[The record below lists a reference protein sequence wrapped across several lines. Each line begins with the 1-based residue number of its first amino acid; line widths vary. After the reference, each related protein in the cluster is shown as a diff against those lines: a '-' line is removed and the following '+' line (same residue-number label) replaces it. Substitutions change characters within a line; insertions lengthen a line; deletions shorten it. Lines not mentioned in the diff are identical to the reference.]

1 VYIKLNKVEK
11 ILLLIIGKNSN
22 LTHSILKKYD
32 NTVSI
37 SSNEILTNVDILK
50 RYKET
55 NVVILFNNFQSAKY
69 LNRVDNIEDY
79 VNRSL
84 TVTAKVLDYLK
95 SFTNIQKIIYTSS
108 SSVYGDNECC
118 SEDDIPHPI
127 NLQASLKLSN
137 EFFIKQYCK
146 EYKVDYTIL
155 RVFNMYGGDDNFSV
169 ISKIINA
176 VVNNIQLTLVNN
188 GSGIRDFV
196 HIDDVVEVI
205 LKLLYM
211 KNIPILNI
219 GTGRKMSVKDIV
231 SYLQKH
237 GFNVATQNVCN
248 DNEIKISIANSQRVE
263 QIIEKDFI
271 KVEEY
276 ILNEVRKEDKPV

>member
-1 VYIKLNKVEK
+1 MYIKLNKVEK

-50 RYKET
+50 RYKE
-55 NVVILFNNFQSAKY
+55 NKVVILFNNFQSAKY

-95 SFTNIQKIIYTSS
+95 SFTNIQKIIYASS

-137 EFFIKQYCK
+137 EFFIKQYCI
-146 EYKVDYTIL
+146 EYKVEYIIL

-176 VVNNIQLTLVNN
+176 VANNTQLTLVNN

-219 GTGRKMSVKDIV
+219 GTGRKMSIKDIV
-231 SYLQKH
+231 DYLQKN
-237 GFNVATQNVCN
+237 GFKVATQNIFN

-263 QIIEKDFI
+263 KIIEKDFI

-276 ILNEVRKEDKPV
+276 ILNELRKKDKQV

>member
-1 VYIKLNKVEK
+1 M
-11 ILLLIIGKNSN
+11 
-22 LTHSILKKYD
+22 THSILKKYD

-37 SSNEILTNVDILK
+37 SSNEILINIDILDK
-50 RYKET
+50 YKDDK
-55 NVVILFNNFQSAKY
+55 VIVLFNNFQSAKY

-155 RVFNMYGGDDNFSV
+155 RIFNMYGGDDSFSV
-169 ISKIINA
+169 VSKIINA
-176 VVNNIQLTLVNN
+176 ATNKTQLTLVND

-231 SYLQKH
+231 DYLQKN
-237 GFNVATQNVCN
+237 GFKVATQNIFN

-276 ILNEVRKEDKPV
+276 ILNELSKKDKQI